1 MRKVDRSKPN
11 AARTQRK
18 TSASAPAPRAVR
30 VAAVHVALVALNVVI
45 YAAVGGF
52 ELVNWDDPTYITEN
66 PTVLRGL
73 SGSTAWWALTTGHS
87 PYWHPVTWLSHLL
100 DVSLFGLDAGAYHLV
115 SLVFHIAN
123 TLLLFELLRRTT
135 GAAGRSGFVAAA
147 FAAHPLHVESVAW
160 VTERKDVLSTFFL
173 LLTTI
178 AYVGYTR
185 RPAVLRYVAVM
196 ALFALALM
204 AKPMVVTLPIVL
216 LLLDVWPLQRANM
229 RALVAEKIPL
239 LALALAAGVTTVII
253 QSRVGAMAALDVLP
267 LSTRL
272 GNAISGYVAYV
283 WKTIWP
289 WPMAAFY
296 PLFELSPLRIGA
308 AIAALLA
315 ISYAAFRLR
324 ARHPYLWVGWCW
336 YLVTITPVIG
346 FLQAGEQGMAD
357 RFMYVPMIGL
367 LIALAWGAGPLL
379 SRIRM
384 RGPALRIAAGAIV
397 LAWAI
402 AARAQ
407 AAHWENSL
415 TLWEHA
421 ARVTPRSYIAHE
433 NLGQALRERGR
444 LEEALAS
451 YERALALAPAH
462 SPGYVAVINN
472 SIGLVL
478 TRQDRIAEARQRFAA
493 AVLSDPAF
501 AEARSNLGNALA
513 AEGHAEQAIDH
524 YREAIRL
531 KPEDIEP
538 RIGLGAA
545 LLRSGRAADAASE
558 YRHAIAL
565 DPSLAQAHNG
575 LGGALATLGDSDG
588 ALREY
593 NEALRLNP
601 RLATAHH
608 NIALLHMKRGDAAQA
623 RRHLEAA
630 LSIDPGYEPSRQA
643 LVALTRK

>member
-1 MRKVDRSKPN
+1 MRKADSPKTK

-18 TSASAPAPRAVR
+18 RSAPAPAPRAMPI
-30 VAAVHVALVALNVVI
+30 AAIHVALVVLNVFI

-52 ELVNWDDPTYITEN
+52 DLVNWDDPTYITEN

-100 DVSLFGLDAGAYHLV
+100 DVSLFGLDAGAYHV
-115 SLVFHIAN
+115 VNLVFHIGN

-135 GAAGRSGFVAAA
+135 GASGRSAFVAAA

-185 RPAVLRYVAVM
+185 RPAIPRYAGVM

-204 AKPMVVTLPIVL
+204 SKPMVVTLPVVL
-216 LLLDVWPLQRANM
+216 LLLDVWPLQRANV
-229 RALVAEKIPL
+229 RALVVEKVPL
-239 LALALAAGVTTVII
+239 LALALAASVTTVII
-253 QSRVGAMAALDVLP
+253 QARGGAMAALDALS

-272 GNAISGYVAYV
+272 GNAAIGYVAYV

-296 PLFELSPLRIGA
+296 PLFELSPLRVGGA
-308 AIAALLA
+308 LAALLA

-324 ARHPYLWVGWCW
+324 TRHPYLWVGWCW

-357 RFMYVPMIGL
+357 RFTYVPMIGL
-367 LIALAWGAGPLL
+367 LIALAWGTRPPLG
-379 SRIRM
+379 RI
-384 RGPALRIAAGAIV
+384 GISSSALRIAAGALV
-397 LAWAI
+397 VVWAI

-415 TLWEHA
+415 RLWEHA
-421 ARVTPRSYIAHE
+421 ARVTPRSYVAHE

-444 LEEALAS
+444 LDEALAS

-478 TRQDRIAEARQRFAA
+478 TRQDRVAEARQRFAA

-513 AEGHAEQAIDH
+513 AEGHADEAIDH

-531 KPEDIEP
+531 KPNYVEP

-545 LLRSGRAADAASE
+545 LLRSGRAADAASQ
-558 YRHAIAL
+558 YRDAVAL

-575 LGGALATLGDSDG
+575 LGGALATQGDADG

-608 NIALLHMKRGDAAQA
+608 NIALLYMKRGDAAEA

-630 LSIDPGYEPSRQA
+630 LSIDPSYEPSRQA
-643 LVALTRK
+643 LAALTRK